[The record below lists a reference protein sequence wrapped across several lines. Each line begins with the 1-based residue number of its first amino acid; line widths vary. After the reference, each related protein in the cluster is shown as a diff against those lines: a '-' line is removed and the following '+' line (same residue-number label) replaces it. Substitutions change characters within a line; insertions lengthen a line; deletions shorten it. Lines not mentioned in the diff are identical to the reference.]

1 MFTSFGLASLLG
13 PGEFLD
19 QGNLQEGEREAV
31 RAGGGSCVRPAAGA
45 AAHELESPCVPRA
58 AGIASGRC
66 PAHLCEIHAG
76 DGPHGRGDLGQQ
88 TVRLG
93 HRAVALSAE
102 NKDLIHSGEGSSHF
116 GSDLGRQ
123 GRRVG

>member
-1 MFTSFGLASLLG
+1 MLGL
-13 PGEFLD
+13 E
-19 QGNLQEGEREAV
+19 E
-31 RAGGGSCVRPAAGA
+31 GA
-45 AAHELESPCVPRA
+45 ACALRQGRAAEGAAPHELERFQASPCAPRA
-58 AGIASGRC
+58 AGIASGRR
-66 PAHLCEIHAG
+66 PAHLGEIHAG
-76 DGPHGRGDLGQQ
+76 DGPHGGGDLGQQ